1 MNLSAEEKAERA
13 RIEDRVLTLLSQ
25 AAVVPREDIADP
37 RTNLREEIGLDSMD
51 FVELVT
57 VLERELGRRVEREQL
72 SYVRTVGDV
81 VDLVYT
87 LSKNADPAGA

>member
-1 MNLSAEEKAERA
+1 MTANTEEQAERA
-13 RIEDRVLTLLSQ
+13 RVHDRVVALLSE
-25 AAVVPREDIADP
+25 AAVVPREDIEDP

-51 FVELVT
+51 FIELVT

-81 VDLVYT
+81 VDLVCA
-87 LSKNADPAGA
+87 LIKEHDSAGA